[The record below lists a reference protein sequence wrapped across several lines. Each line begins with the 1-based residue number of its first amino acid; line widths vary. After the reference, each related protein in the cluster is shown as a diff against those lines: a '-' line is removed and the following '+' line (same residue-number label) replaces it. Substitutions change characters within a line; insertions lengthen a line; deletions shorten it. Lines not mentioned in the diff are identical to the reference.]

1 MEAAQNPHQIEAD
14 NFVTR
19 WSQQS
24 HLPGK
29 PEIER
34 AARLAWDGHL
44 KSVKYMNISSI
55 DLGDIP
61 CNQLVKLVSIV
72 TEGMIIDNMTHANQ
86 LVILFSVKCT
96 KLLITKMELSESNTQ
111 ALVTA
116 MRIRVKSVA
125 LLGVTLDIEKLIQ
138 YNGLGS
144 CIEFRVYDQDT
155 RRRYGDMLKGWAGA
169 DEKKWRVTLD
179 NEEIGLFLHSMN
191 PILDKI
197 KENWTEEF
205 YKPKLKEISEAAL
218 LAWEGYLDSVEYME
232 ISEESIT
239 CVPRD
244 HIMKLASIVNTRVC
258 MHDMTHADQLS
269 SILTSVQC
277 PVLVLDTM
285 ELSEAETQALV
296 TAMRGRVESVR
307 LWSCTLDIDELTQYE
322 GRGHCGELRALRDTR
337 RRYRE
342 RLRGWAAEK
351 RWTVTQDDDVGLGF
365 ERDPNT
371 KNKATDSDIEL
382 KN

>member
-1 MEAAQNPHQIEAD
+1 MEAAQHPHQIEAD

-34 AARLAWDGHL
+34 AARLAWDGYL
-44 KSVKYMNISSI
+44 QSVKYLNISRI

-179 NEEIGLFLHSMN
+179 NEEIGLCLHSMN

-205 YKPKLKEISEAAL
+205 YKPKLEEISEAAL

-232 ISEESIT
+232 ISKESIT

-244 HIMKLASIVNTRVC
+244 HIMRLASIVNTRVC
-258 MHDMTHADQLS
+258 MHDMGHADQLS
-269 SILTSVQC
+269 SILASVQC

-307 LWSCTLDIDELTQYE
+307 LWSCTLDIDKLTQYE
-322 GRGHCGELRALRDTR
+322 GRGHCGELRALRDTK